1 MKIKNIIARIAL
13 FALISCASNTQVLC
27 SNLNGTAAVVYKNQ
41 HHVFSNGE
49 NAQGFVRMN
58 GGFTVKPGAT
68 ATLDTVISVS
78 GSIDLRET
86 GILQLLRDLNLDAG
100 VTWSSGGYIKGRGR
114 GLILNDTLSIP
125 ASKIIH
131 ISDDTIIDG
140 KGNMLFLGNHAQ
152 IFIDNNVTLTLRNL
166 VIKNTRNNIQNS
178 CLKISGNRG
187 KLTFDNVELALAND
201 IAFDQGQ
208 LFFHNDVVVTGTSA
222 FIYNSPVASFIAPF
236 GVVKFDIGTTF
247 SFAPTSTTDHLFQ
260 LQDKTSTLYLN
271 GCTLKTTSS
280 GMRLTKGNLVFDN
293 KIVLESN
300 PGNGSMPASLT
311 LLDGTDYT
319 TTSGGLNISA
329 WHPSGNVLAI
339 GGQRVIG
346 TPGFANHNELRLFS
360 FDGASLTALTSQD
373 YGTNFNNQVQ
383 ALAWTPDGRFLA
395 VGGTLADT
403 VGGFANTDELRI
415 YSFNG
420 STLTAVTSQPY
431 GTAGAGQIYDLS
443 WNPDGKTIAL
453 VGRIQAAVGGFPAAD
468 SIRLY
473 SFNGTSLTALTSQ
486 PYGPGSQTLR
496 AAWSPD
502 GKTLAIG
509 GGSPTAVGGFA
520 NTDQLRL
527 YSFNG
532 STLTALTSRPYG
544 SSSAFNVYA
553 LAWSPDGKSLTFG
566 GDLGGGPKA
575 EQLSV
580 FSFTGSTLKF
590 TASQPYGIQITW
602 IDWSPDGKTLAVTGQ
617 STGTQLFDFSSTTSL
632 TPVTTVTIASY
643 TPTAQWAPNGKTLSL
658 SAYSPTSGNELQLY
672 SVGFSQEAFT
682 QSYSRSIVF
691 GNSNLG
697 SSSNLNVEVL
707 GAAHVTI
714 NGIMNDD
721 SV

>member
-1 MKIKNIIARIAL
+1 MRLYQSIRAL
-13 FALISCASNTQVLC
+13 FLLSALFFKHADG

-49 NAQGFVRMN
+49 SALGYVRMN

-68 ATLDTVISVS
+68 ATLDTVVSVS

-86 GILQLLRDLNLDAG
+86 GVLQLLKDLNLDAG
-100 VTWSSGGYIKGRGR
+100 VTWSSGGYIKGRSR
-114 GLILNDTLSIP
+114 ALILNDTLSIP

-140 KGNMLFLGNHAQ
+140 NGNTLLLNDYAQ
-152 IFIDNNVTLTLRNL
+152 IFVDNNVTLTLRNL
-166 VIKNTRNNIQNS
+166 VVCNTKNNVNNP
-178 CLKISGNRG
+178 CLRISGNRG
-187 KLTFDNVELALAND
+187 KLALDNVELAMAND
-201 IAFDQGQ
+201 MALAQGQ
-208 LFFHNDVVVTGTSA
+208 LYFHNEVIFTGSST
-222 FIYNSPVASFIAPF
+222 FIYNSPEASFITRS
-236 GVVKFDIGTTF
+236 GVVKFDKGTTF
-247 SFAPTSTTDHLFQ
+247 SFAPTSTADHLFK

-280 GMRLTKGNLVFDN
+280 GMRLTKGNLILDN

-300 PGNGSMPASLT
+300 PGNGSMPATLT
-311 LLDGTDYT
+311 LLDDADYT

-329 WHPSGNVLAI
+329 WHPNGNVLAI
-339 GGQRVIG
+339 GGQRVLS

-453 VGRIQAAVGGFPAAD
+453 VGRIQAAVGGFPSTD

-496 AAWSPD
+496 VAWSPD

-532 STLTALTSRPYG
+532 STLTALTSSSYG

-553 LAWSPDGKSLTFG
+553 LAWSPDGKSLAFG
-566 GDLGGGPKA
+566 GDLGGGPVPN
-575 EQLSV
+575 QLRV
-580 FSFTGSTLKF
+580 CSFTGNTLKL
-590 TASQPYGIQITW
+590 TAGQPYGIQITW

-617 STGTQLFDFSSTTSL
+617 STGTELFDFSSTTTL
-632 TPVTTVTIASY
+632 NAITTVSIASY
-643 TPTAQWAPNGKTLSL
+643 TPTVRWAPNGKTLSL

-672 SVGFSQEAFT
+672 SVGFSQESFP
-682 QSYSRSIVF
+682 QSYSRSIIF
-691 GNSNLG
+691 GNSALG
-697 SSSNLNVEVL
+697 SSSNLNAEVL

-714 NGIMNDD
+714 NGIVNDD